1 MSLGHSPFVYQSNQ
15 RGKDPFHLHII
26 IFMGDRTELE
36 NPTPHA
42 ISPDEA
48 KVCGM
53 WSKIKWDSKFDGHD
67 KFFEDEGNIKSL
79 YSPAKHRKLENEEVP
94 LTIIVGPKTAEY
106 VLRTNPS
113 PQWSWRSGPTTTS
126 RERNKH

>member
-67 KFFEDEGNIKSL
+67 KFFEDKGNIKSL
-79 YSPAKHRKLENEEVP
+79 YSPAKHQKLENEKVP
-94 LTIIVGPKTAEY
+94 LTI
-106 VLRTNPS
+106 
-113 PQWSWRSGPTTTS
+113 TS
-126 RERNKH
+126 LDALG